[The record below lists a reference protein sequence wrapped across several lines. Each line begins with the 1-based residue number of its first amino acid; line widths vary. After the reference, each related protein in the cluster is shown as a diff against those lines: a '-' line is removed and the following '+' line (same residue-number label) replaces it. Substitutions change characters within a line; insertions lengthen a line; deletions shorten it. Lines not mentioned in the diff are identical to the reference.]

1 MAAEYM
7 LRVSWAKE
15 LPLSWNYLSG
25 LPVGRVNEMKGPAS
39 GMKRILV
46 VEDEP
51 AIYQVCLRVLTREG
65 FEVENA
71 INGMVAE
78 DKLRER
84 DYDLVI
90 IDIRTPVTN
99 GKQLYQ
105 SIIKEYPK
113 LTDRVIFTTGDVVD
127 SYTQRF
133 LELASRPFLP
143 KPFTLDEL
151 RAIVRQT
158 LDRLR

>member
-1 MAAEYM
+1 M
-7 LRVSWAKE
+7 
-15 LPLSWNYLSG
+15 
-25 LPVGRVNEMKGPAS
+25 
-39 GMKRILV
+39 I

-51 AIYQVCLRVLTREG
+51 AIYQGCLRVRAREG

-90 IDIRTPVTN
+90 IDIRTPVMN

-105 SIIKEYPK
+105 FIIKEYPK
-113 LTDRVIFTTGDVVD
+113 LTDRVVFTTGDVVD

-151 RAIVRQT
+151 RAIVRQA
-158 LDRLR
+158 LDQPH